1 MAIINNPIVSYDG
14 LIMCLDAGNKAS
26 YPGFGSTWSSL
37 LGSYSGTFV
46 NDATYVTDNG
56 GALLFDGT
64 DDFIELNSNN
74 IISGTNPFSIDCWYT
89 LSSGNFGQLLGNY
102 GDGYASDTLWFSTAG
117 LYINNYVTIPSYS
130 TVTQG
135 THHIAA
141 TRDSSGNCIIYL
153 DGVQKATGSLTA
165 SIISSPNFRIG
176 ANTKASTP
184 TGTGLS
190 DELDG
195 KIYQLKVYNRV
206 LTQTEVVRNYR
217 SIRNRF
223 LT

>member
-1 MAIINNPIVSYDG
+1 MSIKHNPVGSANG
-14 LIMCLDAGNKAS
+14 LIMCLDAANRAS

-37 LGSYSGTFV
+37 FNNYSGTFV
-46 NDATYVTDNG
+46 NNATYVTDNG

-74 IISGTNPFSIDCWYT
+74 IISGTNPFTIDCWFT

-102 GDGYASDTLWFSTAG
+102 GDGYATNTLWFSTAG
-117 LYINNYVTIPSYS
+117 FYINDYVTIPSYS

-135 THHIAA
+135 THHITG
-141 TRDSSGNCIIYL
+141 TRNSSGDCVIYL

-165 SIISSPNFRIG
+165 SITSSPNFRIG

-184 TGTGLS
+184 TGTGLG
-190 DELDG
+190 DELNG

-206 LTQTEVVRNYR
+206 LTSSEVVENYR
-217 SIRNRF
+217 ALRGRF
-223 LT
+223 SS